1 MAYSDPMRN
10 SKISKHE
17 YGDIESRRERK
28 RKRIKERNPEI
39 ERKTEK
45 NHQHQFFQLVG
56 AENAEQAQS
65 KGVWALRKAEQP
77 KLIKS
82 TYLQQGFKKGFS
94 NIASVLFLFEI
105 ALLLVL
111 YNSQETRAHSAFSAI
126 TVQQRSKLLSK
137 WLVSMFT
144 CNPSHT
150 LISQPFQ
157 AARSSAFLSPK
168 TNKLKLAFPHQHE
181 CHNVISRAT

>member
-1 MAYSDPMRN
+1 MGN

-56 AENAEQAQS
+56 AEKVEQAQS

-111 YNSQETRAHSAFSAI
+111 YI
-126 TVQQRSKLLSK
+126 TPKKPKLIQRSQLLQFSRGVNFLTSGWFRCLPVIHHILWFPNPSKLQDRLLS
-137 WLVSMFT
+137 
-144 CNPSHT
+144 
-150 LISQPFQ
+150 
-157 AARSSAFLSPK
+157 FLLK
-168 TNKLKLAFPHQHE
+168 QTNW
-181 CHNVISRAT
+181 N

>member
-1 MAYSDPMRN
+1 MAYSDPMGN

-28 RKRIKERNPEI
+28 RKRIKERNLEI

-82 TYLQQGFKKGFS
+82 TYSNVLKRGFPT
-94 NIASVLFLFEI
+94 
-105 ALLLVL
+105 LLLFF
-111 YNSQETRAHSAFSAI
+111 FSL
-126 TVQQRSKLLSK
+126 RLPCS
-137 WLVSMFT
+137 
-144 CNPSHT
+144 
-150 LISQPFQ
+150 
-157 AARSSAFLSPK
+157 
-168 TNKLKLAFPHQHE
+168 
-181 CHNVISRAT
+181 